1 MTRRAL
7 AIGAIATLAVG
18 SQPAA
23 LRAQAPPTGAEL
35 RAAIGRLGDFE
46 YTVRVEASRV
56 VRRATAEDAV
66 PALLEAA
73 RRHKDS
79 YVQFRAAVLSVGF
92 GEDRV
97 GAFFREALDA
107 TNDRVRA
114 AAYDYAEHAPD
125 PALVPRLLAA
135 LDRETSEFVRPALV
149 RALAAHGAD
158 AAVRA
163 RLVRDIDRG
172 ESYFRGAVIEAL
184 GDYQAEYAVDA
195 LVRIAEAAGPLRD
208 DALIALGKI
217 GHTRALATVTTAQGQ
232 VSEDLQ
238 PVVSAAACLLGV
250 DCAGQTRYI
259 VETLRFGATTGGDQ
273 GRLRNAA
280 RAAAA
285 LAMTG
290 QRAALD
296 ALFDVGA
303 DAVDPARAPI
313 ALALGTA
320 ALRRPDAV
328 HDALAERADL
338 ESALLLLR
346 DAFDMLDEDVAEE
359 RFYVR
364 LRDTYYGAPEGTRE
378 RAVAASATRVL
389 EF

>member
-56 VRRATAEDAV
+56 VRRATAEVAV

-73 RRHKDS
+73 RRHEDS

-149 RALAAHGAD
+149 RALAAHGDD
-158 AAVRA
+158 AAVRG

-217 GHTRALATVTTAQGQ
+217 GHTRALATVSAAQGQ

-250 DCAGQTRYI
+250 DCVGQTRYI

-273 GRLRNAA
+273 VRLRNAA

-328 HDALAERADL
+328 YDALAERADL

-364 LRDTYYGAPEGTRE
+364 LRDTYYGAPEGARA
-378 RAVAASATRVL
+378 RAVVASATRVL

>member
-1 MTRRAL
+1 MTRRGLVLVAL
-7 AIGAIATLAVG
+7 VTLTVG
-18 SQPAA
+18 EVPAFG
-23 LRAQAPPTGAEL
+23 RAQAPPTSDEL
-35 RAAIGRLGDFE
+35 HAAIGRLGDFE
-46 YTVRVEASRV
+46 HTVRMEASRV
-56 VRRATAEDAV
+56 VRRAAAEVAV

-73 RRHKDS
+73 RRHEDT

-92 GEDRV
+92 GEARV

-114 AAYDYAEHAPD
+114 AAYDYAEHARD

-149 RALAAHGAD
+149 RALAAHGDD
-158 AAVRA
+158 AVVRA

-184 GDYQAEYAVDA
+184 GDYKAEYAVDA
-195 LVRIAEAAGPLRD
+195 LVRIAGAEGPLRD
-208 DALIALGKI
+208 DALIALGKV
-217 GHTRALATVTTAQGQ
+217 GHARAIATVSAAQSQ

-238 PVVSAAACLLGV
+238 PIVSAAACLLGV
-250 DCAGQTRYI
+250 DCENQTRYI
-259 VETLRFGATTGGDQ
+259 VETLRFGATTGDDQ

-280 RAAAA
+280 TAAAA

-303 DAVDPARAPI
+303 GAVAQARAPI

-320 ALRRPDAV
+320 ALRRPDV
-328 HDALAERADL
+328 VNGALAERADL
-338 ESALLLLR
+338 DAALLLLR
-346 DAFDMLDEDVAEE
+346 DAFDILDEDVAEE

-364 LRDTYYGAPEGTRE
+364 LRDIYYGAAEGTRE